1 MSTSNNFSDCN
12 NIDTNPFNISKKKK
26 TICYEYY
33 LKLKKKHCEYLSKL
47 NSRLSEKLRFT
58 VDEVNSYQEVNKSL
72 CRRISNYE
80 NSEKAVA
87 KQLQND
93 EKRNKGKLPECSD
106 DEDADI
112 IIKYNNTNMDKE
124 LKELKNEIEKKCTK
138 LSNNLNELESIR
150 RGLGELPSYEE
161 SQTNQTRIIYS
172 DNSSHYVFNNAIE
185 LD

>member
-138 LSNNLNELESIR
+138 LSNNLVNYKYNFKRSKFYLD
-150 RGLGELPSYEE
+150 
-161 SQTNQTRIIYS
+161 SQNVI
-172 DNSSHYVFNNAIE
+172 
-185 LD
+185 